1 MPRVQ
6 VARIVKDM
14 CGIAGIYAR
23 PDSDAPEQLL
33 LTMAGELRHRG
44 PDGTGLY
51 LDGRFGMTNNRLAIV
66 DLEGGDQPLASE
78 DGRYWVMQNGEI
90 YNYVELLAELEGL
103 GRRFATRSDTEVIAQ
118 AYAQWGPACL
128 ERMNGDFAF
137 AVWDRREQEL
147 FLARDRFGVRPLFV
161 AELGDDLVFASE
173 MKAILRHPS
182 ARRELDPAGLVETF
196 TTWCISPDASSFP
209 GIRELA
215 PAHYLRAGPEGIREE
230 RRWWDLRFSDAGDV
244 APAERAALADELD
257 DLLGDATRL
266 RLRADVP
273 VAAYLSGGLDSSAI
287 VAHALE
293 QMDETLYSFG
303 IGFEDARFDE
313 SEYQDRLTGSRGLDL
328 TRVTIGARDIAE
340 LLPQTVELIEKPTL
354 RTAPSPLLR
363 LSGAVQEAGLKVVT
377 TGEGADEL
385 FGGYDLF
392 RENAVR
398 HFWAREPESELRPL
412 LLTRLNA
419 FIGKDLKR
427 SGAFL
432 VGFYRKGLTDVDDP
446 LYSHRLRFANT
457 SRLLGLLQGDVLAGA
472 AERGDPAERLEARLP
487 SWFMEMTPLGRA
499 QYLEI
504 TTFLNGYLLH
514 SQGDRMLMGHSIEG
528 RFPFLDYRVAE
539 LAARLPDPLRLRGLN
554 EKYLLRK
561 AVEHRLPPEIAG
573 RKKRPYRAP
582 IVGAFV
588 GPDAP
593 AYVREFLDEARLAD
607 AGLFAPAAVTR
618 LVRKCE
624 AGASRDAVSETDEMA
639 LVGVLSTMLLHDRF
653 VASPRLAEPL
663 VPDRVVVGDELRS
676 RPAPARATA

>member
-1 MPRVQ
+1 
-6 VARIVKDM
+6 M

-23 PDSDAPEQLL
+23 PDAEAPEELL
-33 LTMAGELRHRG
+33 LAMAGELRHRG

-51 LDGRFGMTNNRLAIV
+51 RDGRFGMTNNRLAIV
-66 DLEGGDQPLASE
+66 DLAGGDQPLASE
-78 DGRYWVMQNGEI
+78 DGRCWVMQNGEV
-90 YNYVELLAELEGL
+90 YNHVELRAELEAR
-103 GRRFATRSDTEVIAQ
+103 GRRFSTTSDTEVIAQ
-118 AYAQWGPACL
+118 AYAEWGPACL
-128 ERMNGDFAF
+128 DRLNGDFAF
-137 AVWDRREQEL
+137 AVWDRREREL

-161 AELGDDLVFASE
+161 AELGGDLVFGSE
-173 MKAILRHPS
+173 LKAILRHPE
-182 ARRELDPAGLVETF
+182 ARRELDPAGLVESF
-196 TTWCISPDASSFP
+196 TTWCIPPDASSFP

-230 RRWWDLRFSDAGDV
+230 RRWWDIRFSDEVDV
-244 APAERAALADELD
+244 SPARRAALAEELD
-257 DLLGDATRL
+257 ALLADATRL

-293 QMDETLYSFG
+293 QMDETLHAFG
-303 IGFEDARFDE
+303 VGFEDPRFDE
-313 SEYQDRLTGSRGLDL
+313 SAYQDQLAGNRGLSL
-328 TRVTIGARDIAE
+328 ERVTVGARDIAE
-340 LLPQTVELIEKPTL
+340 LLPRTVELAEKPTL

-363 LSGAVQEAGLKVVT
+363 LSGVVRDAGLKVVT

-398 HFWAREPESELRPL
+398 HFWAREPESQLRPL

-432 VGFYRKGLTDVDDP
+432 VGFYRKGLTETDDP

-457 SRLLGLLQGDVLAGA
+457 ARLLSLLSGTVLERAG
-472 AERGDPAERLEARLP
+472 ERGDPAERLEARLP
-487 SWFMEMTPLGRA
+487 AWFGEQSPLGRA

-504 TTFLNGYLLH
+504 TTFLEGYLLH
-514 SQGDRMLMGHSIEG
+514 TQGDRMLMGHSIEG
-528 RFPFLDYRVAE
+528 RFPFLDHRVAE
-539 LAARLPDPLRLRGLN
+539 LAASLPDQLRLRGLT

-561 AVEHRLPPEIAG
+561 AVEDRLPPEIAA

-588 GPDAP
+588 GSGAP
-593 AYVREFLDEARLAD
+593 AYVHELLDERRLAE
-607 AGLFAPAAVTR
+607 AGLFVPEAVAR

-624 AGASRDAVSETDEMA
+624 AGAPRDGVSETDEMA
-639 LVGVLSTMLLHDRF
+639 LVGVLSVMLLHDRF
-653 VASPRLAEPL
+653 VVSPRPAEPL

-676 RPAPARATA
+676 ARAPAEATA

>member
-1 MPRVQ
+1 
-6 VARIVKDM
+6 M

-23 PDSDAPEQLL
+23 PDAEAPEELL
-33 LTMAGELRHRG
+33 LAMAGELRHRG

-51 LDGRFGMTNNRLAIV
+51 RDGRFGMTNNRLAIV
-66 DLEGGDQPLASE
+66 DLAGGDQPLASE
-78 DGRYWVMQNGEI
+78 DGRYWVMQNGEV
-90 YNYVELLAELEGL
+90 YNYVELQAELEAR
-103 GRRFATRSDTEVIAQ
+103 GRRFSTTSDTEVIAQ
-118 AYAQWGPACL
+118 AYAEWGPACL
-128 ERMNGDFAF
+128 DRLNGDFAF
-137 AVWDRREQEL
+137 AVWDRREREL

-161 AELGDDLVFASE
+161 AELDGELVFGSE
-173 MKAILRHPS
+173 LKAILRHPA
-182 ARRELDPAGLVETF
+182 ARRELDPAGLVESF

-215 PAHYLRAGPEGIREE
+215 PAHYLRVGPEGIREE
-230 RRWWDLRFSDAGDV
+230 RRWWDLRFSDEVDAS
-244 APAERAALADELD
+244 PARRAALAEELD
-257 DLLGDATRL
+257 ALLADATRL

-293 QMDETLYSFG
+293 QMDETLYAFG
-303 IGFEDARFDE
+303 IGFEDPRFDE
-313 SEYQDRLTGSRGLDL
+313 SAYQDRLTGDRGLSL
-328 TRVTIGARDIAE
+328 ERVTIGARDIAE
-340 LLPQTVELIEKPTL
+340 LLPRTVELAEKPTL

-363 LSGAVQEAGLKVVT
+363 LSGAVRDAGLKVVT

-432 VGFYRKGLTDVDDP
+432 VGFYRKGLTETDDP

-457 SRLLGLLQGDVLAGA
+457 SRLLSLLTGDVRERAG
-472 AERGDPAERLEARLP
+472 ERGDPAERLEARLP
-487 SWFMEMTPLGRA
+487 PWFSEQSPLGRA

-504 TTFLNGYLLH
+504 ATFLEGYLLH

-539 LAARLPDPLRLRGLN
+539 LAASLPDQLRLRGLS

-561 AVEHRLPPEIAG
+561 AVEHRLPAEIAA

-588 GPDAP
+588 GSDAP
-593 AYVREFLDEARLAD
+593 AYVGELLDERRLSA
-607 AGLFAPAAVTR
+607 AGLFAPEAVAR

-624 AGASRDAVSETDEMA
+624 AGAPRDAVSETDEMA
-639 LVGVLSTMLLHDRF
+639 LVGVLSVMLLHDRF
-653 VASPRLAEPL
+653 VARPRPAQPL

-676 RPAPARATA
+676 TRAPARATA